1 MKRFNQ
7 FKLKKELI
15 VLFAVG
21 VILLLLLDYAF
32 PAYYSVLPVQAQLL
46 QQQSSPIIGIKI
58 TSPVADQQVPVGELT
73 ISGISTDN
81 AASDCT
87 VYADW
92 NNTKPFQT
100 AVATG
105 PGGVD
110 DYSTWNFTYTPQYHI
125 ITNGTNNLTS
135 KLSCI
140 DDSNGGAA
148 NLTKNYSVNII
159 GITTTRASEAIST
172 QGEVQKQQQS
182 SVIDNNN
189 SLIKG
194 ISNTDN
200 NATTTLDNE
209 TKVVVE
215 EILTGKNNI
224 SKPSI
229 PMPIV
234 AESYLNPNTVN
245 VNITSPLAGQQV
257 PAGNLTVTGISSDN
271 STTDCQIW
279 LGWNEQKPF
288 QNAIATGPGGV
299 NDYSNWTFT
308 YTKDYHLITNGTNEL
323 TAKLSCTDN
332 SIPVAWDSVDI
343 LGTSSSNTTS
353 TANVGCIS
361 NDDQIGISKL
371 VNATNITNIATN
383 VTLPSL
389 VYNFEQSP
397 NLSGSECIDIANNSS
412 LQLTMFR
419 IASWFNTQMNVSNGF
434 NAFIVTKGGVGSDS
448 IGKNM
453 NYGIWMIDSENIQ
466 TGFENSSGANHFV
479 KSPSSYSDGN
489 WHYAVG
495 TYNGSA
501 VKLYVDGIQVAS
513 SLTSTPGNLTTT
525 STPTPGTIPDN
536 TGTQPVRIGA
546 NSLRLVD
553 GKGGGYF
560 IGSIGEIRVWNRTL
574 SAEEV
579 SAAYN
584 NGLFNTTGQVLYL
597 PFSSQNKSQNNH
609 RPVADAGPDLTV
621 NEKQVILLNN
631 SKGSDPDPE
640 DTIIYKWRQIGGSP
654 FVRLSNNNTA
664 TPVFN
669 APLDIPADTK
679 FILQF
684 SVTDNHGLN
693 DTDIMNVLVKNIS
706 PLLPQIIPSV
716 PKTSPLPL
724 QPAIKDNEEK
734 EQTEEEPEPESEPEP
749 EPESEPEPEPES
761 EPEPEPE
768 SEPEPEPE
776 SEPQPTTSLTE
787 DDKTEEDTDDEENP

>member
-1 MKRFNQ
+1 MKRFSQ
-7 FKLKKELI
+7 FKLKIELI
-15 VLFAVG
+15 LLFAVG
-21 VILLLLLDYAF
+21 VILLLDYAF
-32 PAYYSVLPVQAQLL
+32 QAYYSILHVQAQLQ

-58 TSPVADQQVPVGELT
+58 TSPVADQQLPVGELT

-81 AASDCT
+81 STADCT

-92 NNTKPFQT
+92 NNLKPFQT

-105 PGGVD
+105 PGGVN

-135 KLSCI
+135 KLSCV
-140 DDSNGGAA
+140 DDSNGSTA
-148 NLTKNYSVNII
+148 NLTKNYSIDVI
-159 GITTTRASEAIST
+159 GIATTRAAAIST

-182 SVIDNNN
+182 SAIDNNN

-200 NATTTLDNE
+200 NNATTLDNE

-215 EILTGKNNI
+215 EEISIGNNNI

-288 QNAIATGPGGV
+288 QTATATGPGGV

-343 LGTSSSNTTS
+343 LGTSTTTTTS
-353 TANVGCIS
+353 NVGCIS

-371 VNATNITNIATN
+371 VNATNITNATN

-397 NLSGSECIDIANNSS
+397 NLSGSDCIDIANNSS
-412 LQLTMFR
+412 LQLTMFS
-419 IASWFNTQMNVSNGF
+419 IASWFNTQMNVSNES

-466 TGFENSSGANHFV
+466 TGFENS
-479 KSPSSYSDGN
+479 
-489 WHYAVG
+489 
-495 TYNGSA
+495 
-501 VKLYVDGIQVAS
+501 
-513 SLTSTPGNLTTT
+513 
-525 STPTPGTIPDN
+525 
-536 TGTQPVRIGA
+536 
-546 NSLRLVD
+546 
-553 GKGGGYF
+553 
-560 IGSIGEIRVWNRTL
+560 
-574 SAEEV
+574 
-579 SAAYN
+579 
-584 NGLFNTTGQVLYL
+584 
-597 PFSSQNKSQNNH
+597 
-609 RPVADAGPDLTV
+609 
-621 NEKQVILLNN
+621 
-631 SKGSDPDPE
+631 
-640 DTIIYKWRQIGGSP
+640 
-654 FVRLSNNNTA
+654 
-664 TPVFN
+664 
-669 APLDIPADTK
+669 
-679 FILQF
+679 
-684 SVTDNHGLN
+684 
-693 DTDIMNVLVKNIS
+693 
-706 PLLPQIIPSV
+706 
-716 PKTSPLPL
+716 
-724 QPAIKDNEEK
+724 
-734 EQTEEEPEPESEPEP
+734 
-749 EPESEPEPEPES
+749 
-761 EPEPEPE
+761 
-768 SEPEPEPE
+768 
-776 SEPQPTTSLTE
+776 
-787 DDKTEEDTDDEENP
+787 

>member
-73 ISGISTDN
+73 ISGISTHN

-135 KLSCI
+135 KLSCV
-140 DDSNGGAA
+140 DDSNGGTA
-148 NLTKNYSVNII
+148 NLTKNYSIDVI
-159 GITTTRASEAIST
+159 GIATTRAAAIST

-182 SVIDNNN
+182 SAIDNNN

-200 NATTTLDNE
+200 NNATTLDNE

-215 EILTGKNNI
+215 EEIPTGNNNI

-288 QNAIATGPGGV
+288 QTATATGPGGV
-299 NDYSNWTFT
+299 NDYSNLTFT

-332 SIPVAWDSVDI
+332 SIPVAWDSVDV
-343 LGTSSSNTTS
+343 LGTSSSSGNTS
-353 TANVGCIS
+353 TAN
-361 NDDQIGISKL
+361 
-371 VNATNITNIATN
+371 
-383 VTLPSL
+383 
-389 VYNFEQSP
+389 
-397 NLSGSECIDIANNSS
+397 
-412 LQLTMFR
+412 
-419 IASWFNTQMNVSNGF
+419 
-434 NAFIVTKGGVGSDS
+434 
-448 IGKNM
+448 
-453 NYGIWMIDSENIQ
+453 
-466 TGFENSSGANHFV
+466 
-479 KSPSSYSDGN
+479 
-489 WHYAVG
+489 
-495 TYNGSA
+495 
-501 VKLYVDGIQVAS
+501 
-513 SLTSTPGNLTTT
+513 
-525 STPTPGTIPDN
+525 
-536 TGTQPVRIGA
+536 
-546 NSLRLVD
+546 
-553 GKGGGYF
+553 
-560 IGSIGEIRVWNRTL
+560 
-574 SAEEV
+574 
-579 SAAYN
+579 
-584 NGLFNTTGQVLYL
+584 
-597 PFSSQNKSQNNH
+597 
-609 RPVADAGPDLTV
+609 
-621 NEKQVILLNN
+621 
-631 SKGSDPDPE
+631 
-640 DTIIYKWRQIGGSP
+640 
-654 FVRLSNNNTA
+654 
-664 TPVFN
+664 
-669 APLDIPADTK
+669 
-679 FILQF
+679 
-684 SVTDNHGLN
+684 
-693 DTDIMNVLVKNIS
+693 
-706 PLLPQIIPSV
+706 
-716 PKTSPLPL
+716 
-724 QPAIKDNEEK
+724 
-734 EQTEEEPEPESEPEP
+734 
-749 EPESEPEPEPES
+749 
-761 EPEPEPE
+761 
-768 SEPEPEPE
+768 
-776 SEPQPTTSLTE
+776 
-787 DDKTEEDTDDEENP
+787 